1 MEASLFKEMHLVV
14 KTGHL
19 TLGCSLSEEEK
30 NNYSLL

>member
-14 KTGHL
+14 KTEHL

-30 NNYSLL
+30 NYYSLL